1 MKFFK
6 SFLFAAGLLGVASA
20 CENECRQAAD
30 RDFIEKYTPL
40 VTELFDNFET
50 NVKATFGYEVRT
62 HIALEAN
69 LKNAFFKSK
78 QALMEKMHG
87 IMDYGIFG
95 KYHARCY
102 KVDTPGCPNYYCSE
116 VCGSPGSIIYYLDDV
131 LQRTREGVIKE
142 IKGESE
148 ENGKYDQLIWA
159 AVTKILGKDV
169 DKATLN
175 KLRQDY
181 LKDLENFR
189 DSTDN
194 LCAEEC
200 WEKWAPELVY
210 LLQGYD

>member
-1 MKFFK
+1 MRFFK
-6 SFLFAAGLLGVASA
+6 SILFAAGLVGIASA

-30 RDFIEKYTPL
+30 RDFIIKYTPL
-40 VTELFDNFET
+40 VADLFDTFESR
-50 NVKATFGYEVRT
+50 VKSTFSYEVRT

-78 QALMEKMHG
+78 EGLMEKMHS

-102 KVDTPGCPNYYCSE
+102 KVDTPGCPNYYCEE

-131 LQRTREGVIKE
+131 LQRTRQGVIDAIKNDSKE
-142 IKGESE
+142 G
-148 ENGKYDQLIWA
+148 GKYDTLIWA

-169 DKATLN
+169 PKAQLD
-175 KLRQDY
+175 KLRLDY
-181 LKDLENFR
+181 LKDLEDFGK
-189 DSTDN
+189 STDE
-194 LCAEEC
+194 LCEQEC
-200 WEKWAPELVY
+200 WTKWTPELVY